1 MTRNE
6 LTKLWAKV
14 TGKFNALIDGAPEAL
29 DTLKEIADKLG
40 DDDDALAGLLTQVG
54 SKQDALVSGT
64 NIKSI
69 NGQSVLGSGDIVI
82 PSGEK
87 GDKGDKGDTG
97 ATGATGA
104 TGPQGPKGDKGDKGD
119 QGNSGYTGAAGELE
133 VVNNLTDGGAARA
146 LSAEMGIVIRD
157 VIEQIFNA
165 LGEYSFPNGK
175 PTIDWAG
182 GSIAINLNLSDF
194 SSSNMAQTIQRGEAY
209 TTTLTAT
216 DLGNLYV
223 PYVVITMGD
232 EDITATAYDTTTGV
246 VSIAE
251 VTGALVITAAQY
263 TYVQDNLSFML
274 DCTKRGGQA
283 GHWIDLV
290 GGKDFVLTDV
300 TEADSGLVFNGNTSK
315 GVASGGLDVAYDT
328 STIEVI
334 ATIENFPTATT
345 PRIAFLGNSL
355 DGCVAAGCRY
365 PSQKAGG
372 IMTCA
377 TSGTNISHPQDRY
390 NVGFYFSNTNV
401 AIANTKDNVVIDGV
415 LQTSPRDQ
423 GAISVNDYMLGLSSV
438 LAVGYQNVSGTD
450 YFLKGKIMCIRVYN
464 TKLTSAQMIANYE
477 IDKKRFNLT

>member
-1 MTRNE
+1 MANKTVYPFGTGGQLPSSIGVIND
-6 LTKLWAKV
+6 LT
-14 TGKFNALIDGAPEAL
+14 TGG
-29 DTLKEIADKLG
+29 ADK
-40 DDDDALAGLLTQVG
+40 
-54 SKQDALVSGT
+54 
-64 NIKSI
+64 
-69 NGQSVLGSGDIVI
+69 
-82 PSGEK
+82 
-87 GDKGDKGDTG
+87 
-97 ATGATGA
+97 
-104 TGPQGPKGDKGDKGD
+104 
-119 QGNSGYTGAAGELE
+119 
-133 VVNNLTDGGAARA
+133 A
-146 LSAEMGIVIRD
+146 LSAEMGKVIRG
-157 VIEQIFNA
+157 VIEKIIDE
-165 LGEYSFPNGK
+165 LGEYAFPNGK
-175 PTIDWAG
+175 PSIDLSG
-182 GSIAINLNLSDF
+182 GALAISLNLSDF
-194 SSSNMAQTIQRGEAY
+194 TSSNMAETTQKGEAY
-209 TTTLTAT
+209 TTILTPT
-216 DLGNLYV
+216 HSGNLYFEQ
-223 PYVVITMGD
+223 VVITMGD
-232 EDITATAYDTTTGV
+232 EDITSTAYNPTTGV

-263 TYVQDNLSFML
+263 TYVHDNLTFML

-377 TSGTNISHPQDRY
+377 TSGTNISHPKGRY
-390 NVGFYFSNTNV
+390 NVGFFFSNTNV

-423 GAISVNDYMLGLSSV
+423 DAISVNDYMLGLSSV